1 MTKQELDDYIKDLLS
16 KAKDKKDDKRSVEEI
31 VYEFYR
37 TVAEHYNNRIPQSMH
52 DIFISNV
59 PKFKKYLDSIDKRVM
74 EASKR
79 KNSCSNDVRKIGRRL
94 DKIEEEEIHV
104 GGPQGSVS
112 DEERKE
118 YRDISSKREATRS
131 ILDVMVTE
139 SSMQN
144 PEALNRALLY
154 AYQMQAFTVRD
165 KKYIDTNIH
174 EMFVKKY
181 PPFEQFLREFNQEDK
196 KAEIA
201 EELSEAEKALAD
213 AEADYKKARSKV
225 IDVYD
230 DSPKPTRG
238 SYYSNPYDDGCCHG
252 RGGGPQC

>member
-1 MTKQELDDYIKDLLS
+1 MTKQELDDYIKNLLS

-52 DIFISNV
+52 NVFISNV
-59 PKFKKYLDSIDKRVM
+59 PTFKKYLGDIDKKVM
-74 EASKR
+74 EASRR
-79 KNSCSNDVRKIGRRL
+79 KNSCSSDISKIGRRL
-94 DKIEEEEIHV
+94 DKIEKEGIQV
-104 GGPQGSVS
+104 GGPQGSIS
-112 DEERKE
+112 KEEREE
-118 YRDISSKREATRS
+118 YRNISSKREATRS

-139 SSMQN
+139 SSTQN

-154 AYQMQAFTVRD
+154 AYKMQAFTVGD

-181 PPFEQFLREFNQEDK
+181 PPFEQFLREFNHEDE
-196 KAEIA
+196 KAEIT
-201 EELSEAEKALAD
+201 EELGKAEKALAD

-225 IDVYD
+225 VEVYD
-230 DSPKPTRG
+230 DSPKPTRS
-238 SYYSNPYDDGCCHG
+238 SYYSDPYDDGCCHG
-252 RGGGPQC
+252 RGRVPQC